1 MLGDKR
7 VRCTCC
13 MRRAELTIGKDIKD
27 VSYFTNLPMSFFKI
41 SVLAVFNR
49 LKERKE
55 PYLFYSVNVLNSIK
69 LLGVDVFSDYWCV
82 FGNIFLCGLKY
93 VYKERIRLWT
103 NTKETHV
110 KVVDVSRMMSEG
122 CEVGCRKASSWCKKG
137 VFLVQ
142 EGHVLQRW
150 RASSSIMKGVYW

>member
-27 VSYFTNLPMSFFKI
+27 VSYFTNLPMTSSKI
-41 SVLAVFNR
+41 RVLAVVSR

-55 PYLFYSVNVLNSIK
+55 PYLFYSVNVLNRRK
-69 LLGVDVFSDYWCV
+69 LLSVDVFSDYWCV

-93 VYKERIRLWT
+93 IYKEGIRLWT
-103 NTKETHV
+103 ITKETHV
-110 KVVDVSRMMSEG
+110 KVVDVSRMTSEG

-142 EGHVLQRW
+142 EGHVLQCW
-150 RASSSIMKGVYW
+150 RASSSTMKGVY